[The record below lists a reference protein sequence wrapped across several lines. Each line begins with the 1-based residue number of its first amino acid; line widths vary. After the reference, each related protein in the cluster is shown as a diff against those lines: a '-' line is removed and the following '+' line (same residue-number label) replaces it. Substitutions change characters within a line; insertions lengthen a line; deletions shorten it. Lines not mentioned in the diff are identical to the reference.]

1 VPVHALFQFFN
12 LKKITK
18 MDKATKDNLSEDQI
32 KLYLENRKFLLL
44 SKFLPQQTAGITHW
58 EQVTCVGYN
67 PDVSRLE
74 AVVQV
79 KQASGYSGGLCS
91 VGSHEFIRFFIDYHD
106 GFGFQDAG
114 VTSFKVADIPD
125 APAAKHPLH
134 YMVYLFV
141 NDEAHRRFTA
151 CDIAVVPTV
160 RAVLS
165 WNSLPSTDPNAVPH
179 FGNVIDADVQL
190 KRKRIIFWKELI
202 QELGIQEKL
211 DVLPQID
218 EEFKVPVI
226 DKPLPPVE
234 QFYQQYKG
242 AGVEDH
248 RTFYTSIIPQLPQ
261 VGTVAVSTP
270 AFDLETISKLG
281 INIGEL
287 TKIITNPIF
296 DKTKA
301 NVNFEEMTCVGLNTA
316 SDTLG
321 AVIRLKKTT
330 GFSGNLCTSGS
341 KEYVAFWADWNNN
354 GVFDEYL
361 GTASVNVHD
370 ISNMPANGLFYNVAL
385 QVDLSKRLQNCDL
398 PNVIRIRG
406 VLSWQSLPSTTDP
419 EALNF
424 YGNRIDVLVQVRP
437 GQQDGGKL
445 GINLFDVNGV
455 AISNIDQVA
464 VTTRGL
470 AYTGAVFP
478 GACYP
483 FGGLIKLSGMIT
495 NSGASG
501 TTFYKVQ
508 FLDTSGGTWQ
518 DVMDKQTF
526 QIIESSVL
534 SLHTQDPSLTGG
546 WLTYLPAVPSK
557 AEKLSLLAFWD
568 SGNRNG
574 LYKLRVLYTK
584 DPLHAPA
591 NIGYSSET
599 FVYLDNTGYTVN
611 GAPSATLDPASTLDV
626 IIAGG
631 DCKFYNKGDIIHGQ
645 LKAIDQF
652 FGNWSFNL
660 QPAAHITP
668 PGTPLSTFIAPASRS
683 CVSLADNGDNGTAFS
698 INTAYLQSCG
708 YTIRLSATDRS
719 LVGYKITFLDGSYI
733 YNLTS
738 HYAEK
743 YLGFAVLP

>member
-1 VPVHALFQFFN
+1 
-12 LKKITK
+12 
-18 MDKATKDNLSEDQI
+18 MDKAIATDNLSDEQV

-44 SKFLPQQTAGITHW
+44 SKFLPQQTAGITYW
-58 EQVTCVGYN
+58 EQLHCVGFN

-74 AVVQV
+74 AVVRI
-79 KQASGYSGGLCS
+79 KQPTGYSGGLCS
-91 VGSHEFIRFFIDYHD
+91 AGSHEFVRFFVDYHD
-106 GFGFQDAG
+106 GAGFQNAG
-114 VTSFKVADIPD
+114 LTSFKVSDIPD
-125 APAAKHPLH
+125 ATPYTKHPLH
-134 YMVYLFV
+134 YMVYIFL

-151 CDIAVVPTV
+151 CDKAIIPTV

-165 WNSLPSTDPNAVPH
+165 WNSIPSLNPADVPH
-179 FGNVIDADVQL
+179 FGNMVDADIQL
-190 KRKRIIFWKELI
+190 KRKRIIFWKDLI
-202 QELGIQEKL
+202 KELGIQEKL
-211 DVLPQID
+211 DILPQVD

-234 QFYQQYKG
+234 QFYKMYKG

-248 RTFYTSIIPQLPQ
+248 RTFYSSLIPQLPE
-261 VGTVAVSTP
+261 VAKLATAASV
-270 AFDLETISKLG
+270 FDLDAISKLG
-281 INIGEL
+281 INIADL
-287 TKIITNPIF
+287 TKVITSPIF
-296 DKTKA
+296 DNDKA
-301 NVNFEEMTCVGLNTA
+301 NVTYEELTCVGLNTN

-321 AVIRLKKTT
+321 AVIKLKKTT
-330 GFSGNLCTSGS
+330 GFSGNMCTAGS
-341 KEYVAFWADWNNN
+341 KEYVAFWADWNND
-354 GVFDEYL
+354 GSFDEYL

-370 ISNMPANGLFYNVAL
+370 ISNMPKDGLYYNVAL
-385 QVDLSKRLQNCDL
+385 PLDLSKRLKSCDL
-398 PNVIRIRG
+398 PNVVRIRG
-406 VLSWQSLPSTTDP
+406 VLSWQTLPSTTDP
-419 EALNF
+419 HALNF
-424 YGNRIDVLVQVRP
+424 YGNRIDVRVQIRP
-437 GQQDGGKL
+437 GVQDGGKL

-455 AISNIDQVA
+455 ALSNIDQVA
-464 VTTRGL
+464 IATRGL
-470 AYTGAVFP
+470 AYSSAVFP
-478 GACYP
+478 GAAYP
-483 FGGLIKLSGMIT
+483 FGGLIKLSGMFT

-518 DVMDKQTF
+518 DVMDKQKF

-534 SLHTQDPSLTGG
+534 TLHDQDPSLTGG

-568 SGNRNG
+568 SGSRNG

-591 NIGYSSET
+591 NINYSAET
-599 FVYLDNTGYTVN
+599 YVYLDNTGYTVN
-611 GAPSATLDPASTLDV
+611 GAPSSTLDPASTLDV
-626 IIAGG
+626 IITGG
-631 DCKFYNKGDIIHGQ
+631 DCKFYNKGDVISGQ
-645 LKAIDQF
+645 LKVIDKF
-652 FGNWSFNL
+652 FSNWSFNL

-668 PGTPLSTFIAPASRS
+668 LGTPLSTFIIPASRS
-683 CVSLADNGDNGTAFS
+683 CVSLADNGDNGLGFT

-719 LVGYKITFLDGSYI
+719 LIGYKITFLDGSYI